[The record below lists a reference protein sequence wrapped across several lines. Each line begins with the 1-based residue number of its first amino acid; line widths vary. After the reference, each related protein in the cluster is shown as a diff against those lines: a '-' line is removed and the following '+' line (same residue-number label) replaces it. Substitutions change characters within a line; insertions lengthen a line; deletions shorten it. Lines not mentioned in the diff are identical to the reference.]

1 LPALSERPAR
11 AALSAGFVAVEAA
24 CEARLR
30 AFCWRPRASPPF
42 FAAARRLLAGAPCD
56 LLDEELRERL
66 ADDLVDRLAELRDDA
81 DALRELDDP
90 PDEPDFR
97 AAPPPLLLEE
107 LLRV

>member
-1 LPALSERPAR
+1 
-11 AALSAGFVAVEAA
+11 
-24 CEARLR
+24 
-30 AFCWRPRASPPF
+30 
-42 FAAARRLLAGAPCD
+42 
-56 LLDEELRERL
+56 
-66 ADDLVDRLAELRDDA
+66 LVDRLAELRDDA